1 MTSNDDCG
9 LRERKKRQ
17 TRADLHRAA
26 IELAVERGDV
36 AAVTVEEM
44 AARAGVS
51 ARTFFNYF
59 ATKEAALL
67 GSDPDTPAIIEE
79 SLLGRPADEPPLTS
93 LRETFRVMLAALEE
107 DRAAWV
113 ARRTLFDSNPELLP
127 VLLGKNHRHE
137 QAAVK
142 AMRARMDR
150 PAPDPLPTI
159 IVGAAI
165 GAVRGA
171 MLRYWYEPETPL
183 NDCLDGSFDVLEEH
197 WRS

>member
-1 MTSNDDCG
+1 MSSNEDCG

-26 IELAVERGDV
+26 VELAVERGDV
-36 AAVTVEEM
+36 NAVTVEEM

-59 ATKEAALL
+59 ATKEAALI
-67 GSDPDTPAIIEE
+67 GSDPDTPATIEQT
-79 SLLGRPADEPPLTS
+79 LLDRPASEPPLTS
-93 LRETFRVMLAALEE
+93 LRETFRVMLAAFEE
-107 DRAAWV
+107 DREAWV
-113 ARRTLFDSNPELLP
+113 ARRALFDSNPELLP
-127 VLLGKNHRHE
+127 AILGKNHRHE
-137 QAAVK
+137 QAAVS
-142 AMRARMDR
+142 ALRARLGR

-171 MLRYWYEPETPL
+171 MLRYWDESETPL
-183 NDCLDGSFDVLEEH
+183 NDCLDGAFDVLEEH
-197 WRS
+197 WRP